1 MTGHRADT
9 VARGAGHDIRA
20 HGFET
25 QTLADMFRQW
35 GAFLRRRFRE
45 VLICMVVGGVLGAL
59 LVTRMEL
66 LYEGKLLLMVEPP
79 ARSPLETEAS
89 AAAAIDAFVEGQVY
103 IIQSTQ
109 VLSDVVAR
117 TDLTS
122 QPFFQSE
129 PKGWLEGWIETVL
142 ATSPA
147 LRAEDAALLDRLD
160 PATAHAVRT
169 LRDTLYVNREGDT
182 GIISIRVIANDPDL
196 AARIAN
202 TIGSS
207 FVANR
212 EVSQFQ
218 QASRV
223 AGWLDER
230 AIELQ
235 LQLSQAED
243 AVASFRIDNNLV
255 SGEPGITLSEQRLT
269 ELNSELINTRA
280 ALAERRA
287 VYARAT
293 EVVSSGGT
301 TASLPEMQGS
311 EIFAT
316 LRALLLELER
326 RETAL
331 GGPSTTN
338 SRMTALREERAAIQR
353 QLTDEVQRILDLIAN
368 EIETLEVREQLIADA
383 LTQAGGE
390 TGEASRSSVEMREL
404 ERRAAAYGA
413 LYERYLNNAGLVDES
428 ITYLIS
434 GVEVIDPANP
444 PLDPRFP
451 TPNAIIIF
459 LLALGAMVGIGIGYG
474 RESMQPG
481 FMTARQVQR
490 TLGRPVLAS
499 IPMLP
504 PKASAWDMVRDLPM
518 SPYAEAVRLL
528 RHELS
533 SRDLGRDSGRDSG
546 RDPRGRSPVLL
557 MTSAVP
563 GEGKTSLAAA
573 LATSASSAGLNVLL
587 IDADLRRGGTTRL
600 FGAERDEGLTE
611 VMRTRTYGFDD
622 LVPGA
627 GELDLLPK
635 GAPVTSP
642 TDLFAG
648 ANLPRYLAEAR
659 KVYDLIVID
668 GPPVANMADAPLL
681 ARLSDSVAFVVR
693 WKDTPRDV
701 VQEALTRLG
710 GDTGKVGLT
719 LNAVDLDVVA
729 QYGET
734 YGQYVLASQ
743 QPGGRG
749 VSV

>member
-1 MTGHRADT
+1 MTDTRADT
-9 VARGAGHDIRA
+9 VAQEAEG
-20 HGFET
+20 

-45 VLICMVVGGVLGAL
+45 VVLCMLLGGVLGAM
-59 LVTRMEL
+59 LVARMEL
-66 LYEGKLLLMVEPP
+66 LYEGKVLLMVEPP

-103 IIQSTQ
+103 IIQSTG

-117 TDLTS
+117 ADLTS
-122 QPFFQSE
+122 QPFFQPE
-129 PKGWLEGWIETVL
+129 QKGWLAGRIE
-142 ATSPA
+142 AFFASAPR

-160 PATAHAVRT
+160 PATAHAVRS
-169 LRDTLYVNREGDT
+169 LRDTLSVTREGDT
-182 GIISIRVIANDPDL
+182 GVISIRAIANDPDL

-202 TIGSS
+202 TVGAS

-212 EVSQFQ
+212 ETSQFQ

-243 AVASFRIDNNLV
+243 AVASFRIENGLV

-293 EVVSSGGT
+293 QVVSSGGST
-301 TASLPEMQGS
+301 ESLPEMQGS
-311 EIFAT
+311 EVFAT
-316 LRALLLELER
+316 LRALLLELDR

-331 GGPSTTN
+331 GGPGTTN

-353 QLTDEVQRILDLIAN
+353 QLEGEVQRILGLIAN
-368 EIETLEVREQLIADA
+368 EIETLELREQLIVDA

-404 ERRAAAYGA
+404 ERRAAAFGA

-434 GVEVIDPANP
+434 GVEVIDPATP
-444 PLDPRFP
+444 PLDARFP
-451 TPNAIIIF
+451 TPNAILIF
-459 LLALGAMVGIGIGYG
+459 FVALGATVGIGIGYG
-474 RESMQPG
+474 RESMQQG
-481 FMTARQVQR
+481 FTTARQVQR
-490 TLGRPVLAS
+490 VLGRPVLAS
-499 IPMLP
+499 IPMLHRRD
-504 PKASAWDMVRDLPM
+504 SAPDMVRDMPM

-528 RHELS
+528 RHELC
-533 SRDLGRDSGRDSG
+533 GRETR
-546 RDPRGRSPVLL
+546 RGAPVLL
-557 MTSAVP
+557 LTSAVA

-573 LATSASSAGLNVLL
+573 LATSATSAGLNVLL

-600 FGAERDEGLTE
+600 FQAGQGNGLTE
-611 VMRTRTYGFDD
+611 VVRTGTFAFDD
-622 LVPGA
+622 LRPGA
-627 GELDLLPK
+627 GELDLLPT
-635 GAPVTSP
+635 GGPVTSP
-642 TDLFAG
+642 TDLFSGGGLA
-648 ANLPRYLAEAR
+648 LYLSEAR

-693 WKDTPRDV
+693 WQATPRDV

-710 GDTGKVGLT
+710 GDSAKVGVT
-719 LNAVDLDVVA
+719 LNAVDPDVVA

-734 YGQYVLASQ
+734 YGRYVLASQ
-743 QPGGRG
+743 QPGDRG

>member
-1 MTGHRADT
+1 M
-9 VARGAGHDIRA
+9 
-20 HGFET
+20 
-25 QTLADMFRQW
+25 
-35 GAFLRRRFRE
+35 
-45 VLICMVVGGVLGAL
+45 
-59 LVTRMEL
+59 
-66 LYEGKLLLMVEPP
+66 
-79 ARSPLETEAS
+79 
-89 AAAAIDAFVEGQVY
+89 
-103 IIQSTQ
+103 
-109 VLSDVVAR
+109 
-117 TDLTS
+117 
-122 QPFFQSE
+122 
-129 PKGWLEGWIETVL
+129 
-142 ATSPA
+142 
-147 LRAEDAALLDRLD
+147 
-160 PATAHAVRT
+160 
-169 LRDTLYVNREGDT
+169 
-182 GIISIRVIANDPDL
+182 
-196 AARIAN
+196 
-202 TIGSS
+202 
-207 FVANR
+207 
-212 EVSQFQ
+212 
-218 QASRV
+218 

-316 LRALLLELER
+316 LRTLLLELER

-353 QLTDEVQRILDLIAN
+353 QLTDEVQRILGLIAN
-368 EIETLEVREQLIADA
+368 EIETLELREQLIVDA

-459 LLALGAMVGIGIGYG
+459 LLASGAMVGIGIGYG

-481 FMTARQVQR
+481 FMTARQIQR

-533 SRDLGRDSGRDSG
+533 SRDLGRDSGWDSG

-701 VQEALTRLG
+701 RSRGADPSGRGYRKGGPDAERCRSGCGRAIWRNLWPVCAGIAATGWPGRFRVTKPALTTRLRMPVQEQAPADQVDEAAKMTSRNRLSVVIGIATTGRAGVVGRTVLHMAALSDLPDRVIVSVADGADMEATGLG
-710 GDTGKVGLT
+710 DLPFR
-719 LNAVDLDVVA
+719 LDVLHGPKGSSA
-729 QYGET
+729 QRNT
-734 YGQYVLASQ
+734 VLA
-743 QPGGRG
+743 PCRG
-749 VSV
+749 CRDRVLYRR

>member
-1 MTGHRADT
+1 MDETAPTGGRA
-9 VARGAGHDIRA
+9 
-20 HGFET
+20 ET
-25 QTLADMFRQW
+25 FADGYESQTLPDMFRQW

-45 VLICMVVGGVLGAL
+45 VLICMLVGGVLGAV
-59 LVTRMEL
+59 LVSRMEL
-66 LYEGKLLLMVEPP
+66 LYEGEVLLMVEPP

-109 VLSDVVAR
+109 VLTDVVDRA
-117 TDLTS
+117 DLTS

-129 PKGWLEGWIETVL
+129 PKGWLEERIEEALAVF
-142 ATSPA
+142 ATSPE

-160 PATAHAVRT
+160 PVTAHAVRT
-169 LRDTLYVNREGDT
+169 LRDNLYVNREGDT
-182 GIISIRVIANDPDL
+182 GIISIRAIANDPDL

-202 TIGSS
+202 TIGTS

-212 EVSQFQ
+212 EASQFQ

-287 VYARAT
+287 VYSRAT

-301 TASLPEMQGS
+301 TESLPEMQGS

-338 SRMTALREERAAIQR
+338 SRMTALRDERAAIQR

-368 EIETLEVREQLIADA
+368 EIETLEVREQLIVDA

-434 GVEVIDPANP
+434 GVEVIDPANA
-444 PLDPRFP
+444 PLEARFP
-451 TPNAIIIF
+451 TPKAVIIF
-459 LLALGAMVGIGIGYG
+459 FLALGATVGIGIGYG

-481 FMTARQVQR
+481 FLTARQIQR

-504 PKASAWDMVRDLPM
+504 PRDSAWDMVRDLPM

-533 SRDLGRDSGRDSG
+533 SRDSVSGA
-546 RDPRGRSPVLL
+546 PVLL
-557 MTSAVP
+557 LTSAVP
-563 GEGKTSLAAA
+563 GEGKTSLASA

-600 FGAERDEGLTE
+600 FGAEQDEGLTE
-611 VMRTRTYGFDD
+611 VMRTRTYAFHD
-622 LVPGA
+622 LAPGA
-627 GELDLLPK
+627 GELDLLPT

-648 ANLPRYLAEAR
+648 GNLPRYLSEAR
-659 KVYDLIVID
+659 KAYDLIVID

-743 QPGGRG
+743 QPNGRG